1 MRFPPF
7 LTNSPFL
14 PPAKPVHVHM
24 FTMALHI
31 IWCKVPRSTSY
42 IHTPHV
48 YNGITYDTMMQ
59 STLKYL
65 KVFSAKPLSIHTPHV
80 LHIWQPEI
88 NSCGIYRHRC
98 TNLGGLHRILNG
110 LWIRDADKWK
120 TQENVGILPQK
131 WILTP
136 YVQRKN
142 KHGGNFFPCKN
153 GRWFRF
159 FHWYF
164 PFWIFHK
171 MLWILWTKWE
181 KFPFLYMVASPK
193 DINLGSCRPKQARIF
208 PKSLELVGAADAE
221 PAT

>member
-1 MRFPPF
+1 M
-7 LTNSPFL
+7 
-14 PPAKPVHVHM
+14 
-24 FTMALHI
+24 
-31 IWCKVPRSTSY
+31 
-42 IHTPHV
+42 
-48 YNGITYDTMMQ
+48 
-59 STLKYL
+59 
-65 KVFSAKPLSIHTPHV
+65 FSAKPLHIHTPHV
-80 LHIWQPEI
+80 LHIWPPEI

-131 WILTP
+131 WILAP

-153 GRWFRF
+153 GRGFRF

-171 MLWILWTKWE
+171 MLRILWTKWE
-181 KFPFLYMVASPK
+181 KIPIFVDGGIPKGHKSGQLPAKAGTDLPKKFRISGSSWCRTGNLNFVADFSNVFFHNYLTLVNSVEDPV
-193 DINLGSCRPKQARIF
+193 
-208 PKSLELVGAADAE
+208 KSLMV
-221 PAT
+221 